1 VYEIVFSQTGEI
13 EPYAFHSPLMANF
26 EPTVELDLPFV
37 IFSPVYVVDGE
48 WCRKLEPSNVEPL
61 PNSLVD
67 EIFSGPAVE

>member
-1 VYEIVFSQTGEI
+1 
-13 EPYAFHSPLMANF
+13 MANF

-37 IFSPVYVVDGE
+37 IFGPIYVVDGE